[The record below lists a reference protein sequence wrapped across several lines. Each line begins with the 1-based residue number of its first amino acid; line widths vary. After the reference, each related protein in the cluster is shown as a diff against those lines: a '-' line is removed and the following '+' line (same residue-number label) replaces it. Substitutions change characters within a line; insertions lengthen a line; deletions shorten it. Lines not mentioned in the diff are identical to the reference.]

1 MGPDPQASEHRPR
14 RRVASYL
21 PLKITAVS
29 WRDLA
34 ETLGPILLL
43 SAAAILL
50 ALHFVRP
57 APPHTLT
64 ISSGPKGST
73 FEAVAVQYQK
83 ILARN
88 GIALKIINSEG
99 SLDNLNRLCAGSSGV
114 DIALVQSG
122 VSTCGDST
130 DVESLGSM
138 FYVPLTIFY
147 RSPEPLL
154 RLSQL
159 HSKRIAI
166 GPEGSGTRA
175 LALALLKANE
185 IEPQGPTQLLS
196 LEGQAATTALLRGQV
211 DAIFLTG
218 DSASPVFIREM
229 LHAGG
234 IRLFDF
240 SQADAYVRRFPYL
253 NRLVLPAGAFD
264 LGEDLPRTGI
274 NMLAPTVE
282 LLAHSDL
289 HPALCDLLI
298 EAAVQVHG
306 HASLLQSAGQFPTP
320 VTHAFPI
327 STEAARYYRSGNKGF
342 AYRYLPFWLASL
354 VDRALV
360 VLVPI
365 LVVVIPG
372 LRFLPQLYSWR
383 INSRIHRRYG
393 ELMALE
399 REALGE
405 VSEERRAALLD
416 RLQAIEKSVIS
427 RKMPGSHAEQFYI
440 LRQHIAFVRGYLAR
454 SAASLEA
461 PAASAE

>member
-1 MGPDPQASEHRPR
+1 MESEPQATENTSKSR
-14 RRVASYL
+14 RGILNL

-43 SAAAILL
+43 SAAAILV

-57 APPHTLT
+57 APPHSLT
-64 ISSGPKGST
+64 MASGPKGST
-73 FEAVAVQYQK
+73 FETIAQQYRK

-88 GIALKIINSEG
+88 HIDLKIVNSAG
-99 SLDNLNRLCAGSSGV
+99 SLENLNRLCDAHSGV

-122 VSTCGDST
+122 ISTCADTS
-130 DVESLGSM
+130 DLESLGSM
-138 FYVPLTIFY
+138 FYEPLTIFY
-147 RSPEPLL
+147 RARKPLP
-154 RLSQL
+154 RLSELRSQ
-159 HSKRIAI
+159 RIAI

-175 LALALLKANE
+175 LALALLNANE

-196 LEGQAATTALLRGQV
+196 LEGQAATTALVNKQV

-218 DSASPVFIREM
+218 DSASPVIIREM

-240 SQADAYVRRFPYL
+240 TQAEAYVRRFPYL
-253 NRLVLPAGAFD
+253 SRLVLPSGAFD
-264 LGEDLPRTGI
+264 LGEDLPRSNI

-289 HPALCDLLI
+289 HPALSDLLI
-298 EAAVQVHG
+298 EAAMEVHG
-306 HASLLQSAGQFPTP
+306 HASLLQSAGQFPAP
-320 VTHAFPI
+320 LAHAFPI
-327 STEAARYYRSGNKGF
+327 STEAARYYKSGNRGF

-354 VDRALV
+354 FDRALV

-372 LRFLPQLYSWR
+372 LRYLPQLYNWR

-399 REALGE
+399 REALKE
-405 VSEERRAALLD
+405 LSEERRAALLD
-416 RLQAIEKSVIS
+416 RLEEIEKSVIS
-427 RKMPGSHAEQFYI
+427 RKMPGSHAEQIYM
-440 LRQHIAFVRGYLAR
+440 LRQHIAFVRAHLTQSAV
-454 SAASLEA
+454 SAAAA
-461 PAASAE
+461 PVE